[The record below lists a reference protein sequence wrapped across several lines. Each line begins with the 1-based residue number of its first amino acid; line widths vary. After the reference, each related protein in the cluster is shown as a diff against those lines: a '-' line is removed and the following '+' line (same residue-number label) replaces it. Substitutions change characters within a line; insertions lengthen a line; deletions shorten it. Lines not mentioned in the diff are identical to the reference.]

1 LRERRALRQTASA
14 MAQAFDAVVL
24 LAHGARDAR
33 WMEPFYRMR
42 DALAA
47 RVVPA
52 TVHVAF
58 MEFTAPTFE
67 DAVQAIRKAKG
78 ARVLVVPVFL
88 SGGGHVA
95 QDIPKVVGPQAAK
108 HPDMHFVT
116 SGAIGE
122 EPEVAEGM
130 ALAVVRLARG

>member
-1 LRERRALRQTASA
+1 

-33 WMEPFYRMR
+33 WMQPFYRMR

-47 RVVPA
+47 RLVPA

-67 DAVQAIRKAKG
+67 DAVHAIRKASG
-78 ARVLVVPVFL
+78 SRVLVVPVFL

-95 QDIPKVVGPQAAK
+95 QDIPKVVGPVAAT
-108 HPDMHFVT
+108 HPDMQFVT

-122 EPEVAEGM
+122 EPEVVQGM
-130 ALAVVRLARG
+130 AEAVERLSRG